1 MKLSPLK
8 IALTIAGSDPTGGAG
23 FQADLKTFAAMGVYG
38 LSIPAALT
46 AQNTRGV
53 GGIHEVSPEF
63 FSEELDML
71 LKDIRPDAVKIGM
84 LYAPEI
90 VERLGRGLMERSLK
104 NIVVDPVTVSSTGV
118 SLAKAGTLTALKL
131 RLFPLAR
138 VITPNIHEAYLL
150 SGMEV
155 NNEGDMKDAALK
167 IRALGPEEV
176 IITGGHLK
184 DKAVDLLFDGKEFL
198 FLNNERLEGEFHGT
212 GCAFS
217 SALAAGLALG
227 YDVKESAARA
237 KEFVYNAMKN
247 AIPLGKG
254 MKILNI

>member
-1 MKLSPLK
+1 MKTAPLK

-23 FQADLKTFAAMGVYG
+23 FQADLKTFKAMGVYG
-38 LSIPAALT
+38 LSIPAVLT

-53 GGIHEVSPEF
+53 SSVHEVSSEF
-63 FSEELDML
+63 FSEEFDML
-71 LKDIRPDAVKIGM
+71 LKDVTPDAVKTGM
-84 LYAPEI
+84 LYTPEI
-90 VERLGRGLMERSLK
+90 VEKLGQRIRERSLK
-104 NIVVDPVTVSSTGV
+104 NVVVDPVTVSSTGV
-118 SLAKAGTLTALKL
+118 SLAKAGTLNAIK
-131 RLFPLAR
+131 RSLFPLAR

-150 SGMEV
+150 TGMEV
-155 NNEGDMKDAALK
+155 HNENDMKDAALK
-167 IRALGPEEV
+167 LRDLGPEEV

-184 DKAVDLLFDGKEFL
+184 DKAADLLFDGEEFL
-198 FLNNERLEGEFHGT
+198 FLENERLEGEFHGT

-227 YDVKESAARA
+227 YDVKESAVKA
-237 KEFVYNAMKN
+237 KEFVFNAMKN

>member
-1 MKLSPLK
+1 MSTSTLR

-23 FQADLKTFAAMGVYG
+23 FQADLKTFKAMGVYG
-38 LSIPAALT
+38 LSIPAVLT

-53 GGIHEVSPEF
+53 SSIHEVSQEF
-63 FSEELDML
+63 FSEQLDML
-71 LKDIRPDAVKIGM
+71 LKDVMPDAVKTGM
-84 LYAPEI
+84 LYMPEI
-90 VERLGRGLMERSLK
+90 VEKLSRRIRERSLK

-118 SLAKAGTLTALKL
+118 SLAKAGTLNAIKL
-131 RLFPLAR
+131 SLIPLAR

-150 SGMEV
+150 TGIEIH
-155 NNEGDMKDAALK
+155 NENDMKDAALK
-167 IRALGPEEV
+167 LSDLGPAEV

-184 DKAVDLLFDGKEFL
+184 DKAMDLLFDGEEFL
-198 FLNNERLEGEFHGT
+198 FLDNERLEGEFHGT

-227 YDVKESAARA
+227 YDVKESAVKA
-237 KEFVYNAMKN
+237 KEFVFNAMKN

>member
-1 MKLSPLK
+1 MRPSLLK

-23 FQADLKTFAAMGVYG
+23 FQADLKTFKAMGVYG
-38 LSIPAALT
+38 LSIPAVLT

-53 GGIHEVSPEF
+53 SSIHEVSPEF
-63 FSEELDML
+63 FSDELDML
-71 LKDIRPDAVKIGM
+71 LKDVTPDAVKTGM
-84 LYAPEI
+84 LYTSEI
-90 VERLGRGLMERSLK
+90 VEGLSRRIKERSLK

-118 SLAKAGTLTALKL
+118 SLAKAGTLNAIK
-131 RLFPLAR
+131 RNLFPLAR

-150 SGMEV
+150 SGIEV
-155 NNEGDMKDAALK
+155 SNENDMKDVARKL
-167 IRALGPEEV
+167 RALGPEEV

-184 DKAVDLLFDGKEFL
+184 DKAMDMLFDGEEFL
-198 FLNNERLEGEFHGT
+198 FLENERLEGEFHGT

-217 SALAAGLALG
+217 SAIAAGIALG
-227 YDVKESAARA
+227 YDVKESAVKA
-237 KEFVYNAMKN
+237 KEFVFNAMKN